1 MLLGITPAR
10 GGSKGIPGKNIRKI
24 AGRPLISFTIEV
36 ALATPEIDRYIVS
49 TDSQEIANVSRQFG
63 ADVPFLRP
71 DELATDFTPTLP
83 VLKHAVLECEN
94 IYQESVDTVVL
105 LDPTAPLR
113 KVEDVTG
120 CIKYYNEVECDSVI
134 SVNHAAKNPYFNMLQ
149 IRDGYCDLV
158 ISSNPPIVRRQDAP
172 EVFEM
177 NTVVAVF
184 SRRAI
189 IQADQRIPPK
199 TKPFIIP
206 RNRSIDIDTPE
217 DLLLLEYIL
226 NNN

>member
-1 MLLGITPAR
+1 MLR
-10 GGSKGIPGKNIRKI
+10 
-24 AGRPLISFTIEV
+24 
-36 ALATPEIDRYIVS
+36 
-49 TDSQEIANVSRQFG
+49 
-63 ADVPFLRP
+63 
-71 DELATDFTPTLP
+71 
-83 VLKHAVLECEN
+83 
-94 IYQESVDTVVL
+94 
-105 LDPTAPLR
+105 
-113 KVEDVTG
+113 
-120 CIKYYNEVECDSVI
+120 
-134 SVNHAAKNPYFNMLQ
+134 
-149 IRDGYCDLV
+149 IRDGYCELV
-158 ISSNPPIVRRQDAP
+158 MPSDPPIVRRQDAP

-177 NTVVAVF
+177 NTVVAIF